1 MNVVGPTEPK
11 LWPFKDALFNAITWT
26 CTCYVHVGVATVLVK
41 RCTVRSTHTHP
52 HTPTHPPTHNTEL
65 ERCLHNRLKDFHDL
79 LSRRPQG
86 YPHSVM
92 STTAGDLDPPLGNTR
107 LQVVRLFASILQ
119 CGSSGISTAMMQ
131 LRTFS
136 ILVVSLP
143 L

>member
-1 MNVVGPTEPK
+1 MWLILYCQVVYCLSPYVY
-11 LWPFKDALFNAITWT
+11 
-26 CTCYVHVGVATVLVK
+26 CTASAHPL
-41 RCTVRSTHTHP
+41 TH
-52 HTPTHPPTHNTEL
+52 TEL

-86 YPHSVM
+86 YPNSVM

-136 ILVVSLP
+136 ILVVSSKYYMSLEYFIIQINTVDFGSFVRV
-143 L
+143 LYLARN